1 MSGLR
6 TLIISS
12 IVILASFCSPP
23 RAQVALGEESIART
37 PVAPV
42 ELRVLQQTADIICP
56 ASEPIPF
63 NVPTFRVQPGLFVL
77 DCVHAEGHATSVRIQ
92 RHVRAENARV
102 AFNEDTGAMGVG
114 DFHGRPSLEWEE
126 ALTSSSPEGNQRT
139 FEWYLE
145 KWIFKVIASD
155 DTVQRLAP
163 NPREVAEIMY
173 QIVEEIGLSGN

>member
-1 MSGLR
+1 MVVFGALLMI
-6 TLIISS
+6 TISC
-12 IVILASFCSPP
+12 APP
-23 RAQVALGEESIART
+23 RAQVPVGEESIART
-37 PVAPV
+37 PVVPV

-56 ASEPIPF
+56 VSEPIPF
-63 NVPTFRVQPGLFVL
+63 NAPTFRVQPGLFVL

-126 ALTSSSPEGNQRT
+126 ALTSSSPEGSQRT

-145 KWIFKVIASD
+145 QWIFKVIASD
-155 DTVQRLAP
+155 DTAQRIGIY
-163 NPREVAEIMY
+163 PREVAEIVY
-173 QIVEEIGLSGN
+173 QITVEVGMAKSNQDQ